1 MEMTRFEKF
10 FVNRELKGRRN
21 ASRVREAA
29 RFIGAD
35 SIRDV
40 LEIGCGIGTASAV
53 LADAFG
59 WNVTGTDYDPEQ
71 IESAKNRYPE
81 SGGLRY
87 RREDATKLGFVDNS
101 FDFAFAQT
109 VFHHIPDWPK
119 AVAELARV
127 VRPGGAVLWMD
138 FVVPARMRVLLRPL
152 LRWSGVCVREDVRRE
167 FARNGFD
174 LVRERRATPTGTTF
188 DELIYRLK
196 EVNP

>member
-10 FVNRELKGRRN
+10 FVNRELKGQRN
-21 ASRVREAA
+21 ASRVREVA
-29 RFIGAD
+29 RSIGAD

-53 LADAFG
+53 LADEFG

-87 RREDATKLGFVDNS
+87 RREDATKLSFPDDS

-109 VFHHIPDWPK
+109 VFHHIPEWPK

-174 LVRERRATPTGTTF
+174 LVRERRATPTGITF
-188 DELIYRLK
+188 DELIYRLRK
-196 EVNP
+196 INP